1 VPPPRLSLKPTID
14 HPLMSADPRKE
25 SPSNGDPLFAVLGAG
40 SWGTALSMQ
49 LIRSGTRAVLWDWDR
64 AHIEAI
70 GAERCNRKFLPDYP
84 LPDKLLVE
92 PDLETAVRMADELL
106 IVVPSHAFVG
116 LLGQIK
122 PWLKAG
128 QGVSWACKGLEPGTG
143 QFLHEP
149 ALRLFGDQHPLA
161 VVTGPSFAKEVAA
174 NLPTALTV
182 AGTEPEYCARIA
194 AALHGGNFRAYTSDD
209 IIGAELGGSV
219 KNVLAIATGISDGMA
234 LGDNAR
240 AALVTRGLVEM
251 MRLGRVLGARDQTL
265 IGLAGMGD
273 LVLTCTGDLS
283 RNRRLGLAL
292 GAGKAIDDAVE
303 EIGQVVEGVKTA
315 LEVWRLAQRHGVEM
329 PISEQ
334 VYGIIH
340 LGRDPYQSVRDLLS
354 REQKH
359 ETV

>member
-1 VPPPRLSLKPTID
+1 
-14 HPLMSADPRKE
+14 MSTEASRVSEDRQL
-25 SPSNGDPLFAVLGAG
+25 LFAVLGAG

-49 LIRSGTRAVLWDWDR
+49 LVRSGSRAVLWDWDR
-64 AHIEAI
+64 QHIEAI
-70 GAERCNRKFLPDYP
+70 ASNRCNQRFLPDHP
-84 LPDKLLVE
+84 LPPELLIE
-92 PDLETAVRMADELL
+92 PDLETAVRMADEILV
-106 IVVPSHAFVG
+106 VVPSHAFAG
-116 LLGQIK
+116 LLTQIE
-122 PWLKAG
+122 PWLKPG

-143 QFLHEP
+143 RFLHEP
-149 ALRLFGDQHPLA
+149 AQALFGNTRPLA

-174 NLPTALTV
+174 NLPTAVTV
-182 AGTEPEYCARIA
+182 AGTEPTYCARVA
-194 AALHGGNFRAYTSDD
+194 RALHGGNFRAYTSDD

-219 KNVLAIATGISDGMA
+219 KNVLAVATGICDGMG

-251 MRLGRVLGARDQTL
+251 MRLGRALGARDQTL
-265 IGLAGMGD
+265 TGLTGMGD

-292 GAGKAIDDAVE
+292 GAGKSVDQAVA

-315 LEVWRLAQRHGVEM
+315 EEVWRLSQRHGVEM

-340 LGRDPYQSVRDLLS
+340 QGRDPNQSVRDLLG

>member
-1 VPPPRLSLKPTID
+1 
-14 HPLMSADPRKE
+14 M
-25 SPSNGDPLFAVLGAG
+25 FAVLGAG

-49 LIRSGTRAVLWDWDR
+49 LLRSGSRAVLWDWDR
-64 AHIEAI
+64 RHIEAI
-70 GAERCNRKFLPDYP
+70 RAARRNEKFLPEHH
-84 LPDKLLVE
+84 LPDELVIE
-92 PDLETAVRMADELL
+92 PDLEKAVRMAAEIL

-116 LLGQIK
+116 MLGLIE
-122 PWLKAG
+122 PWLQPG

-149 ALRLFGDQHPLA
+149 AQKLFGKERPLA

-174 NLPTALTV
+174 NLPTAVTV
-182 AGTEPEYCARIA
+182 AGTDPDYCITVAR
-194 AALHGGNFRAYTSDD
+194 ALHGGNFRAYTSDD

-219 KNVLAIATGISDGMA
+219 KNVLAVATGICDGMG

-240 AALVTRGLVEM
+240 AALVTRGLAEM
-251 MRLGRVLGARDQTL
+251 MRLGRVLGAREQTL
-265 IGLAGMGD
+265 TGLTGMGD
-273 LVLTCTGDLS
+273 LVLTCTGNLS

-292 GAGKAIDDAVE
+292 GAGKSVEQAVA

-315 LEVWRLAQRHGVEM
+315 EEVWRLSRRHGVEM

-334 VYGIIH
+334 VYGVIH
-340 LGRDPYQSVRDLLS
+340 QGRDPNQSVRDLLS

-359 ETV
+359 ETL